1 MKNKNDWRWVIL
13 ALGLLGYFV
22 YLVHCTHEERMGSHF
37 PFTNCTRGSQSSM
50 VVCCLNDQQPR
61 RLFLSDIWTCE
72 VKNSGGLSGLK

>member
-50 VVCCLNDQQPR
+50 VVCCLQRSAAPEAISQ
-61 RLFLSDIWTCE
+61 
-72 VKNSGGLSGLK
+72 